1 VLSIDNQETIHSAY
15 DGLDARSVNCFLPQ
29 WLGVI
34 VEGLSPLRPLK
45 VRALDELAL
54 IELTPLRLTPLSAH
68 SGGFLVIS
76 RTQVT

>member
-1 VLSIDNQETIHSAY
+1 
-15 DGLDARSVNCFLPQ
+15 LPQ

-54 IELTPLRLTPLSAH
+54 IALIRSEMNAFLPEDLTSSLYSFGRCRRH
-68 SGGFLVIS
+68 
-76 RTQVT
+76 